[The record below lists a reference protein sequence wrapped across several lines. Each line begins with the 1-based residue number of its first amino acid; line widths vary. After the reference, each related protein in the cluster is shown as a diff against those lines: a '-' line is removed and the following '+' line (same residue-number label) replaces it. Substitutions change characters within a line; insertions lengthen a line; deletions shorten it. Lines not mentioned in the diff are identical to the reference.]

1 MKNREVLFHF
11 IFNINSIISSAIL
24 ALIVNIIPINCATSS
39 HLMPTVQTAETG
51 YAIICSYNTKTLAF
65 GTFHLNPSS
74 SGTIGEIRFIN
85 YSAHALVHTFL
96 YALHSHSKNIWVS
109 QIPIFC
115 RILIPSSTLGP
126 SVKFPFIPKYR
137 II

>member
-11 IFNINSIISSAIL
+11 IFNINSIISSAIF

-96 YALHSHSKNIWVS
+96 Y
-109 QIPIFC
+109 
-115 RILIPSSTLGP
+115 SSAQPFKKYMGISNPYFLQNFNSIKHVGP
-126 SVKFPFIPKYR
+126 SCKISFYS
-137 II
+137 

>member
-39 HLMPTVQTAETG
+39 HLMPTLQTAETG

-65 GTFHLNPSS
+65 GTFHLNASS

-96 YALHSHSKNIWVS
+96 YMLCTAIQKIYGIST
-109 QIPIFC
+109 PIFC

-126 SVKFPFIPKYR
+126 PVKFPFIPKYR
-137 II
+137 IT